1 MMVKIITMLR
11 FFFNI
16 KKKLL
21 YEEQWVVVIF
31 LIYFERTQSL
41 LSILYIVYT
50 LQYSRIADQRLQIYS
65 PPTENMTN
73 KRIIN

>member
-11 FFFNI
+11 
-16 KKKLL
+16 KKLL
-21 YEEQWVVVIF
+21 YEEQWVVVSFFF
-31 LIYFERTQSL
+31 LNIYFERTQSL
-41 LSILYIVYT
+41 LSIFYIVYT
-50 LQYSRIADQRLQIYS
+50 LQYSRIADQRLRIYS